1 MDVASD
7 DDDDDDGNEQ
17 LIQEITSSLTEQDM
31 DCLKST
37 LDNDET
43 NNQSNEQ
50 RIHTTNHTNS
60 KLKMHPIQNNLDE
73 NTATRMESIQHN
85 AVNSNDNT
93 PRNTQPTNTIQH
105 TKHTPHHDDTSEVKA
120 NDCAP
125 SSPIKSSNKIKQI
138 DNALATYYASVGVH
152 DYFDSNGIGRFSAF
166 IEREGFD
173 VDPSSIEQELGTQ
186 SSADNTT
193 YTEFDAHFPFHD
205 DILRLIEDL
214 DIDKANIIFYILQ
227 FCYQRNEAP
236 TNERIFCQYVEQN
249 TSIST
254 PLSTV
259 HDETHCRLTK
269 IQQMDDALAQ
279 YYLSVG
285 VNNYFDSNDRGRFAA
300 FIEQNAIPN
309 DIISI
314 EQEIGA
320 HANPHTSWYI
330 AFDPHF
336 PFHDDVWRLMADHD
350 IYKDHFIFYILQF
363 CYAFNTAPAFSHI
376 KREAERISHKDSTV
390 VQDLT
395 QVPAVYSSSVFKDRA
410 IDITSQPMNSV
421 SDNADSHIF
430 AKIKDTHKPCVI
442 DYTQM
447 HDGLR
452 KHHSNIE
459 TD

>member
-205 DILRLIEDL
+205 DILKLIVDCN
-214 DIDKANIIFYILQ
+214 IDKANLIFFILQ
-227 FCYQRNEAP
+227 FCYQHNEAP
-236 TNERIFCQYVEQN
+236 ANERIYDEHDAK
-249 TSIST
+249 TSLETTYMTGIYNHVLNEDNV
-254 PLSTV
+254 PLSQLNQL
-259 HDETHCRLTK
+259 EKWL
-269 IQQMDDALAQ
+269 
-279 YYLSVG
+279 
-285 VNNYFDSNDRGRFAA
+285 ND
-300 FIEQNAIPN
+300 Q
-309 DIISI
+309 
-314 EQEIGA
+314 
-320 HANPHTSWYI
+320 
-330 AFDPHF
+330 
-336 PFHDDVWRLMADHD
+336 
-350 IYKDHFIFYILQF
+350 
-363 CYAFNTAPAFSHI
+363 
-376 KREAERISHKDSTV
+376 
-390 VQDLT
+390 
-395 QVPAVYSSSVFKDRA
+395 
-410 IDITSQPMNSV
+410 
-421 SDNADSHIF
+421 
-430 AKIKDTHKPCVI
+430 VI
-442 DYTQM
+442 DYEVM
-447 HDGLR
+447 RWDLKR
-452 KHHSNIE
+452 KRASFIAKHWEKDPHLVQSVTACADRVALSSRLFAVGFKFYYWNNYKTLEKASISDVWCNSAELYTCSPHEMYVKQRHANFKEEISNYLSFDMSE
-459 TD
+459 TY